1 MPPDPEQQRRSK
13 EDPEI
18 KALLADPSLNQ
29 VLQQISQNPQKA
41 NELLS
46 DPAIKDKFDTLVAA
60 GMIRL
65 GFPVCWEKRRIGN
78 TKRARSQVY
87 ELGAVCH
94 LGKHRL
100 HHRHRYGHLY

>member
-1 MPPDPEQQRRSK
+1 MRVRCRRRACLLIRSSSAARRRIRRSRRCS
-13 EDPEI
+13 PT
-18 KALLADPSLNQ
+18 PSLNQ

-78 TKRARSQVY
+78 TK
-87 ELGAVCH
+87 
-94 LGKHRL
+94 GKS
-100 HHRHRYGHLY
+100 

>member
-18 KALLADPSLNQ
+18 KALLADPSLSQ
-29 VLQQISQNPQKA
+29 VLQQISQEPQKA

-46 DPAIKDKFDTLVAA
+46 DPVKEKFDTLVAA

-65 GFPVCWEKRRIGN
+65 G
-78 TKRARSQVY
+78 
-87 ELGAVCH
+87 
-94 LGKHRL
+94 
-100 HHRHRYGHLY
+100 

>member
-41 NELLS
+41 NGLLS

-78 TKRARSQVY
+78 TK
-87 ELGAVCH
+87 
-94 LGKHRL
+94 GKS
-100 HHRHRYGHLY
+100 